1 MKTPKINLKAVS
13 VSGREAS
20 FSTKT
25 ISKGQIPKILNEYK
39 SLCHVDRKKCEDEVQ
54 SRLKQIEKKIDN
66 WLAVEEPKNQKKD
79 IESKI
84 NSFLNFTPEKYRTSL
99 KAPYDD
105 YKKREENYINFK
117 RQNNITQEPLRAGFK
132 TWAWGF
138 LLILFGV
145 ELYANYQLFQGVT
158 GSLTEKGIR
167 TAWTL
172 SGAQSFVNVFSGFLV
187 GWLVWG
193 KIVYAK
199 KLSSKLFALTV
210 ALAHAII
217 IIWMNLGI
225 GLYRAIL
232 SSNAMGGIQKGFLE
246 NPDGTLSNEPN
257 MVIIEA
263 WRAYNPI
270 EYFFYFNGQW
280 DSLLVALVGM
290 VFALVAYIDGWFSDD
305 PHPQYGARSREVAKA
320 RIKLDSAKEELYK
333 KWEVTVNNYNVVT
346 DKFSKDAHAALRTWN
361 DSVND
366 LQKEFVDWKAAILSA
381 EKNYTLATVT
391 YETAFNQGL
400 SKSSEKILL
409 PRDPLFE
416 TEQAKPSIVF
426 SDASEHYME
435 DSARL
440 KAFKA
445 KKTDY
450 VNNFNKLAEEWQKH
464 QKETYSSIHK
474 LVKEFDV

>member
-1 MKTPKINLKAVS
+1 MKTPKINLQAVS
-13 VSGREAS
+13 AS
-20 FSTKT
+20 ARDACFSTKT
-25 ISKGQIPKILNEYK
+25 VSKGQIPRILNEYK
-39 SLCHVDRKKCEDEVQ
+39 SLCHVERQNCEDVVQ
-54 SRLKQIEKKIDN
+54 SKLKQIEEKIDN
-66 WLAVEEPKNQKKD
+66 WKALEDPKNQKKE

-84 NSFLNFTPEKYRTSL
+84 NSFLNFTSEKYRTSL

-105 YKKREENYINFK
+105 YKKREIDYIDFK

-158 GSLTEKGIR
+158 GSLTEEGRR

-187 GWLVWG
+187 GWLIWG
-193 KIVYAK
+193 KIIHAK
-199 KLSSKLFALTV
+199 ELSSKLFALTV
-210 ALAHAII
+210 ALAHAVM

-232 SSNAMGGIQKGFLE
+232 SSNAMGGIQKGLLP
-246 NPDGTLSNEPN
+246 NGEPN

-290 VFALVAYIDGWFSDD
+290 VFALVAYTDGWFSDD

-333 KWEVTVNNYNVVT
+333 KWEVIVSNYNVVT
-346 DKFSKDAHAALRTWN
+346 DQESKKGHDALRVWN

-366 LQKEFVDWKAAILSA
+366 LQKEFVDWEAAILVT
-381 EKNYTLATVT
+381 EKNYSLVSQT
-391 YETAFNQGL
+391 YETSFNQGL
-400 SKSSEKILL
+400 PKSSDPMIL
-409 PRDPLFE
+409 PNDPLFVDQQVDPFKVF
-416 TEQAKPSIVF
+416 TDAK
-426 SDASEHYME
+426 EHHKV
-435 DSARL
+435 DSVRM
-440 KAFKA
+440 KEFKA
-445 KKTDY
+445 QKSAY
-450 VNNFNKLAEEWQKH
+450 VIAFNKLSEDWQKH
-464 QKETYSSIHK
+464 LKETYSSIHK